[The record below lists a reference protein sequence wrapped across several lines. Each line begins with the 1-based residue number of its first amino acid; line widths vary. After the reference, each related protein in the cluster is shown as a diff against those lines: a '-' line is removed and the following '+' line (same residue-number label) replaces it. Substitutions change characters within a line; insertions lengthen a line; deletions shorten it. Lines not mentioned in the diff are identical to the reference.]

1 MIKGSFFLI
10 EEMGDHLDLGF
21 GVVFDEDECHERG
34 MDGFVFV
41 LWEENSFRRVG
52 ELQSAVVDAA
62 VEPRYAVRERC
73 RRGRRH

>member
-41 LWEENSFRRVG
+41 L
-52 ELQSAVVDAA
+52 
-62 VEPRYAVRERC
+62 
-73 RRGRRH
+73 